1 MLVLTRRE
9 GESVRIGPDVR
20 ITVVTLASGQVRIGI
35 EAPDSV
41 FVHREEVWERLEQAN
56 REAARA
62 AASLPI
68 GAEAPAART
77 EGAER

>member
-20 ITVVTLASGQVRIGI
+20 VTVVALASGQVRIGI

-41 FVHREEVWERLEQAN
+41 FVHREEVWERLEEAN
-56 REAARA
+56 RDAARA
-62 AASLPI
+62 AASLR
-68 GAEAPAART
+68 AAVDPAAET
-77 EGAER
+77 EGALR